1 MDERIKEH
9 LKHLKRYYLLLL
21 DAKKYEKKYF
31 LENPIIYASTERFL
45 HLAIESCLNI
55 GNRLLS
61 IYQFQFPV
69 ETPQAYSDIFR
80 QMNRIGIIDDKFT
93 DRLIMM
99 TKYRNRL
106 VHLYWKLDN
115 EITYKILQESIED
128 FKNYEKAIVAFLK
141 NHPIKDTESGDWQ

>member
-69 ETPQAYSDIFR
+69 ETPQTYSDIFR

-141 NHPIKDTESGDWQ
+141 NHPIGD

>member
-69 ETPQAYSDIFR
+69 ETPQTYSDIFR

-141 NHPIKDTESGDWQ
+141 NHPIRD

>member
-69 ETPQAYSDIFR
+69 ETPQTYSDIFR

-115 EITYKILQESIED
+115 EITYKILQDSIED

-141 NHPIKDTESGDWQ
+141 NHPIGD